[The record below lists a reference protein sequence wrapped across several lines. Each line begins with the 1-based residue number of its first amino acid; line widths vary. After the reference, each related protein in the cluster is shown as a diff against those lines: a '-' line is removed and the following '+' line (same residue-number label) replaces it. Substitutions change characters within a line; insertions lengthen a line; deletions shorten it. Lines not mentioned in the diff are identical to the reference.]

1 MDGPLPPRPGGGGIG
16 RPDFEIGPGGGG
28 IGFPDAETGGAL
40 GAPVSEVAFVSVGFD
55 LPAFTSFV
63 EGLSV
68 LGLDGGFLELTTLVS
83 SDFGVLSVFL
93 VLLGG
98 GFLELTALTVFLD
111 SPSFAGSE
119 SFSASEFG
127 FALSWDFSVA
137 MPSDIAFFR
146 TLSA

>member
-1 MDGPLPPRPGGGGIG
+1 
-16 RPDFEIGPGGGG
+16 
-28 IGFPDAETGGAL
+28 L
-40 GAPVSEVAFVSVGFD
+40 GAPVSEVAFVSIDFD
-55 LPAFTSFV
+55 LPAFASFV

-111 SPSFAGSE
+111 SP
-119 SFSASEFG
+119 
-127 FALSWDFSVA
+127 
-137 MPSDIAFFR
+137 
-146 TLSA
+146 